1 MLIKGGRAVDWYHRY
16 TIGYSDMDI
25 WDLWTSTYWR
35 LYNILKAIQY
45 GRHFADDIFKCISL
59 NENIWTS
66 LKLSLKCVPKV
77 PIDHIPA
84 CDIYQWR
91 IYASFGLNELTKLQI
106 AIKQVSSERIV
117 SNWLDSLKWHWCIS
131 RMCILLCDVI
141 MVIYDICR
149 ISNPQSSIGDP
160 RILLI
165 FGVWS

>member
-16 TIGYSDMDI
+16 TIGYSGMDI

-35 LYNILKAIQY
+35 RYNILKAIQY
-45 GRHFADDIFKCISL
+45 GRHFSDDIFKCISL
-59 NENIWTS
+59 NENIWIS

-106 AIKQVSSERIV
+106 AIKLVSSAKLREQYRIDWIPLNGAGAFFACV
-117 SNWLDSLKWHWCIS
+117 FYHVMWSW
-131 RMCILLCDVI
+131 
-141 MVIYDICR
+141 
-149 ISNPQSSIGDP
+149 SSMIFAAYPTP
-160 RILLI
+160 RAQ
-165 FGVWS
+165 